1 MGCAGCEWITKPN
14 HQENKL
20 LHGDASHSTFLC
32 MLCLGHHFTSLF
44 NQLSDLVS
52 KLLWKNIARGAKSK
66 INGQFCF
73 SSMHKHKRH
82 LTSAHIDCCV
92 DCQLNIWQ
100 FGKPSTIFLIQQECT
115 QYLLDC
121 SMLVFSLSITLWM
134 VSSGMK
140 CFCTQEFPKRFP
152 ELHHKMWVS
161 VAYNCLGNSKYL
173 TTCIKN
179 NCTVS
184 AAVSV

>member
-1 MGCAGCEWITKPN
+1 
-14 HQENKL
+14 
-20 LHGDASHSTFLC
+20 

-52 KLLWKNIARGAKSK
+52 KLLWKTARGAKSK
-66 INGQFCF
+66 INRQFCF

-82 LTSAHIDCCV
+82 VTSAHIDCCA

-100 FGKPSTIFLIQQECT
+100 FGKPSTMFLIQQEYT

-121 SMLVFSLSITLWM
+121 SILAFSLSITLWM

-140 CFCTQEFPKRFP
+140 CFYTQEFPKCFP
-152 ELHHKMWVS
+152 ELCHKTWVS
-161 VAYNCLGNSKYL
+161 VTYTCLGNSKHL
-173 TTCIKN
+173 TTCVKN